1 VRDVSTD
8 PDYRYSEEHHFD
20 ASAIEPSAALP
31 GSVDNLALVKDQGET
46 HIDQIFIGTCTGGR
60 LNDIRIAAEILKG
73 KKVANGTRLIIIP
86 ASEVI
91 FKEALAQ
98 GYVQTLVEAGAV
110 FSTPGCGP
118 CLGAH
123 EGVIAG
129 GEVCLTTSSRNFP
142 GRMGSTDGKIYAVS
156 PATAAASA
164 IFGTITDP
172 RSLLKK

>member
-1 VRDVSTD
+1 
-8 PDYRYSEEHHFD
+8 
-20 ASAIEPSAALP
+20 
-31 GSVDNLALVKDQGET
+31 
-46 HIDQIFIGTCTGGR
+46 
-60 LNDIRIAAEILKG
+60 
-73 KKVANGTRLIIIP
+73 
-86 ASEVI
+86 VI

-142 GRMGSTDGKIYAVS
+142 GRMGSTDGKIYVVS

-164 IFGTITDP
+164 ISGTITDP